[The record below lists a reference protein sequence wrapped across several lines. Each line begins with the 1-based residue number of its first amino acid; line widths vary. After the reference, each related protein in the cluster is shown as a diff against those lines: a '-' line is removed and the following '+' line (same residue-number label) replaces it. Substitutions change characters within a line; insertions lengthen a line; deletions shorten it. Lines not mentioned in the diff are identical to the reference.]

1 MRKLL
6 LVIFIGLVLAMNLY
20 GIVNEAIDIYEEK
33 FADEIKGYT
42 IVQVE

>member
-42 IVQVE
+42 IVHVE